1 MRLSKIGGVLPT
13 SSERRQGTNTC
24 LRDFHGRRSEALK
37 GVIPRG

>member
-1 MRLSKIGGVLPT
+1 MITREIRGGTPYYQ
-13 SSERRQGTNTC
+13 ERRQGTNTC